1 MKIFVISIE
10 EDESLRLNNFI
21 TQPFFQQGAVPYTK
35 VGVKGG
41 DIPVKQ
47 YFEMAVK
54 GRSEPLSPSELGCS
68 MSHMAALKAFLET
81 TDEYAFILEDDAL
94 IPHDL
99 TFGQLEQELKKS
111 SLPNN
116 LLLSLGGIQMKESL
130 KVRGKIRDQK
140 LFNQNVLEVTPHY
153 FHRVCAAFAYIV
165 DRKMAET
172 LLKYNARIR
181 KADDWGYLYDFDPT
195 THILMTH
202 IVDHPPLAVGET
214 DELISK
220 IENERVNTP
229 DLPQSNYGKFWPKNL
244 IKLVTTR
251 YKKSGY

>member
-21 TQPFFQQGAVPYTK
+21 TQPFFQQGAVPYVK
-35 VGVKGG
+35 VGVRGS

-81 TDEYAFILEDDAL
+81 NEEYAFILEDDAL
-94 IPHDL
+94 IPQDL
-99 TFGQLEQELKKS
+99 TLKQLELELKNS
-111 SLPNN
+111 NFPNN
-116 LLLSLGGIQMKESL
+116 VLLSLGGIQMKESL
-130 KVRGKIRDQK
+130 KVRGKIRDKK
-140 LFNQNVLEVTPHY
+140 LFHQNVMEVTPHY

-165 DRKMAET
+165 DRPMAKT
-172 LLKYNARIR
+172 LLQYNARIR
-181 KADDWGYLYDFDPT
+181 KADDWGYLYDFDSS
-195 THILMTH
+195 THILMTA
-202 IVDHPPLAVGET
+202 IIDHPPLAVGET
-214 DELISK
+214 NEEISK

-229 DLPQSNYGKFWPKNL
+229 DLPQSNYGKFWSKNL
-244 IKLVTTR
+244 IKFVTTR
-251 YKKSGY
+251 YKNS